1 MNLKK
6 IMAGAK
12 GSDSGLYRT
21 ASVKTMLLACATSGG
36 KNVFFMLMMYAG
48 YMANAGY
55 GVVLTVT
62 GIITTVKTIFDGVC
76 DPFVAAIF
84 DRMPVGK
91 LGKMRKFLLIGYT
104 STIISAIL
112 MFNLLANK
120 FTGVVGIVVFC
131 VVYAFFVVGYT
142 ILSIGGT
149 TIPTIVTNDP
159 KQRPFM
165 NFTATVYQY
174 LAPLILNS
182 IMAFAILPRH
192 NQQYDAACLGEACF
206 IYSAVS
212 VVFMLMSFVGI
223 APVDNEKVLGE
234 LMSLGGKNKKVGFRE
249 MWGMLKENKPL
260 RCYVVTGTSDKLANK
275 MSTDQIVTVMLTGI
289 LIGNYQATTMINNA
303 GMIIGL
309 LFAFLG
315 GVFIAKYGVKT
326 STTVWSYVNI
336 GVSAALFVLCVVL
349 GPWGMSKIGVFG
361 IPMILYVALM
371 MGKNAAAMIL
381 NTAEGMMRADI
392 ADYELDRS
400 GNFMP
405 GMVGACYT
413 FIEKTVASLGS
424 TFTTFAVALIG
435 YTTVA
440 PQMGDKPSIPLFFLT
455 MALVYGMPIL
465 GWICNIVAM
474 KFYELDK
481 NRMVEIQANIAE
493 KKKALKSQK

>member
-55 GVVLTVT
+55 GVMLTVT

-234 LMSLGGKNKKVGFRE
+234 LDRKS
-249 MWGMLKENKPL
+249 
-260 RCYVVTGTSDKLANK
+260 VV
-275 MSTDQIVTVMLTGI
+275 
-289 LIGNYQATTMINNA
+289 
-303 GMIIGL
+303 
-309 LFAFLG
+309 
-315 GVFIAKYGVKT
+315 
-326 STTVWSYVNI
+326 
-336 GVSAALFVLCVVL
+336 
-349 GPWGMSKIGVFG
+349 
-361 IPMILYVALM
+361 
-371 MGKNAAAMIL
+371 
-381 NTAEGMMRADI
+381 
-392 ADYELDRS
+392 
-400 GNFMP
+400 
-405 GMVGACYT
+405 
-413 FIEKTVASLGS
+413 
-424 TFTTFAVALIG
+424 
-435 YTTVA
+435 
-440 PQMGDKPSIPLFFLT
+440 
-455 MALVYGMPIL
+455 
-465 GWICNIVAM
+465 
-474 KFYELDK
+474 
-481 NRMVEIQANIAE
+481 
-493 KKKALKSQK
+493 